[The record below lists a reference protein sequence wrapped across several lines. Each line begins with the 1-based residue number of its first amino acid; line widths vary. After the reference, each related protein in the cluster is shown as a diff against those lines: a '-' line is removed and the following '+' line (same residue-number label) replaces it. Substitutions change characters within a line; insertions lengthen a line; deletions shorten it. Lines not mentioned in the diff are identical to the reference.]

1 MRFKDEQDH
10 IVTVYTPDEKIGG
23 IFFSIKRAFD
33 EIYESRHIIA
43 RLFLRDFISQFR
55 QKILGYFWAL
65 LNPIFGIMSFL
76 FLFFIGILN
85 PGEGEIPYTLYV
97 MVGATIWSCLPA
109 SIIAVG
115 GGLQAQSDLVM
126 RTRIPKIALAIGSL
140 SSVFYST
147 IISMLTMAIVFS
159 LFGWA
164 PSWFFLLY
172 PLLVLPIIIL
182 GASIGLVLSILGSMA
197 RDLTA
202 LVIQAVSLLMYVTP
216 VIYLYS
222 TIKNPLVKRLIDIN
236 PMTYL
241 VEIPRSIIC
250 LGTFDGFNSF
260 ILSAC
265 LIIALAFVALRIF
278 YLLEDLVAERL

>member
-1 MRFKDEQDH
+1 MRFKDEQDC

-23 IFFSIKRAFD
+23 IFFGIKRGFD

-140 SSVFYST
+140 SSVLYST
-147 IISMLTMAIVFS
+147 IVSMITMAIVFS
-159 LFGWA
+159 LFGWS

-241 VEIPRSIIC
+241 VEIPRSIVC
-250 LGTFDGFNSF
+250 LGTFEGFNSF
-260 ILSAC
+260 ILASC
-265 LIIALAFVALRIF
+265 LVIALAIFALRIF

>member
-1 MRFKDEQDH
+1 MRFIDEDGALT
-10 IVTVYTPDEKIGG
+10 TVYTPNEKVGG
-23 IFFSIKRAFD
+23 VFWGVKRATT
-33 EIYESRHIIA
+33 EIYESRHIIS
-43 RLFLRDFISQFR
+43 RLFLRDFIAQFR

-65 LNPIFGIMSFL
+65 LNPIFGIMSYL
-76 FLFFIGILN
+76 FLYFIGILK
-85 PGEGEIPYTLYV
+85 PGDGEIPYTLYV

-109 SIIAVG
+109 SIMAVG

-140 SSVFYST
+140 STVFYAT
-147 IISMLTMAIVFS
+147 ILSMVTMLIVFA
-159 LFGWA
+159 LFGWK
-164 PSWFFLLY
+164 PSWFFALY

-202 LVIQAVSLLMYVTP
+202 LVVQFVSILMYLTP
-216 VIYLYS
+216 VIYVYS
-222 TIKNPLVKRLIDIN
+222 TIKNPIVLNLIDIN

-241 VEIPRSIIC
+241 VDIPRAVIC
-250 LGTFDGFNSF
+250 LGDFSGLTTFLWVGGLV
-260 ILSAC
+260 IL
-265 LIIALAFVALRIF
+265 LLVIALRIF